1 MVGILSHLKK
11 MKEIINEQLI
21 TQLKKSR
28 RISILSIILVVALT
42 ILFIVPLFIFAN
54 RTLQYLF
61 LILITI
67 IATLGASVTL
77 VIIVISII
85 PLNNFLKM
93 CRLSIN
99 GNKYSTKGKIE
110 LIAEKITHYRGVPVR
125 ELKIIDLE
133 ENNKSYTFYV
143 EQNLVGNLMK
153 DNVYTFTTY
162 QSFITAYEEDIR
174 G

>member
-1 MVGILSHLKK
+1 M
-11 MKEIINEQLI
+11 
-21 TQLKKSR
+21 
-28 RISILSIILVVALT
+28 
-42 ILFIVPLFIFAN
+42 
-54 RTLQYLF
+54 
-61 LILITI
+61 
-67 IATLGASVTL
+67 
-77 VIIVISII
+77 
-85 PLNNFLKM
+85 
-93 CRLSIN
+93 
-99 GNKYSTKGKIE
+99 
-110 LIAEKITHYRGVPVR
+110 R